1 MIPDK
6 SSDDINRILKAVD
19 WDTWVYEPTLAPE
32 PLNFNTPNS
41 DQATQLALGY
51 IALNGTGSPE
61 NYTAYLGYY
70 SNLKVIF
77 QDALAANIDKVN
89 QAILERIDND
99 YNCTG
104 DKNPR
109 VRARWYPTCIS
120 LKYEPAYE
128 PAHEWIGSMG
138 RAYYLTPV
146 YKAL

>member
-1 MIPDK
+1 MYYLESLVGEDAFNDFLRYYIRTNSLTSVTTIKLRANWEYFVATMIPDK

-77 QDALAANIDKVN
+77 
-89 QAILERIDND
+89 
-99 YNCTG
+99 
-104 DKNPR
+104 
-109 VRARWYPTCIS
+109 
-120 LKYEPAYE
+120 
-128 PAHEWIGSMG
+128 
-138 RAYYLTPV
+138 
-146 YKAL
+146 